1 MAPLVAEGRLGR
13 GWSSLGYGAVE
24 KAVEKEA
31 LPSRRNGPMC
41 STKKGGWM
49 RFLLEDSVDVSC
61 SFEAVRERFVGEE
74 AWFAQLASAAEDEGE
89 ALLKIGP
96 SWASGRVAR
105 EVRVTLGPPRDRGVT
120 LVLPISWQSSE
131 LPGLFPVLEGEV
143 ELLALDS
150 GRCRV
155 SLFVSYV
162 PPFGQLGGYLDRA
175 LLHRVAWS
183 TLRSFLVRL
192 AESLEQ
198 EGLAVDPW
206 RRASEHLEPKRLDT
220 PRPTRA
226 TVG

>member
-143 ELLALDS
+143 ELLAL
-150 GRCRV
+150 RFRPLPRL
-155 SLFVSYV
+155 SLCFLCT
-162 PPFGQLGGYLDRA
+162 PFRAARGLPRPGLVAPRRLVDLTFLPRA
-175 LLHRVAWS
+175 LGR
-183 TLRSFLVRL
+183 
-192 AESLEQ
+192 ES
-198 EGLAVDPW
+198 
-206 RRASEHLEPKRLDT
+206 
-220 PRPTRA
+220 
-226 TVG
+226 